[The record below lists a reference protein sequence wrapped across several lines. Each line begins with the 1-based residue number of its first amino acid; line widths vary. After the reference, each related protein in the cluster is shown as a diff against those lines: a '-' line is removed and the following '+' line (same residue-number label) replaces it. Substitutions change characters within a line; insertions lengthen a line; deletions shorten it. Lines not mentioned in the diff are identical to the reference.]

1 MGVKKPTEEEYR
13 DFFRKLDRKRFL
25 PEAIKGAAHLDAPLI
40 IGHGQTISQ
49 PTLVLEMT
57 MLLDMY
63 EGCKVL
69 EIGTGSGYQT
79 AFLAQF
85 ADEVYTVEVYEEFSR
100 NAETVLTEM
109 GYDNVH
115 YLVGNG
121 SEGWPEHAP
130 YERIMVTAAAGKM
143 PDKLIEQLAP
153 WGRMVLPYGP
163 PSVQELLV
171 ITKDEHGNIHQKT
184 HELVRFVEFVGEYG
198 WHES

>member
-13 DFFRKLDRKRFL
+13 DFFRKLDRKFFL
-25 PEAIKGAAHLDAPLI
+25 PESLKGASRLDAPLI

-57 MLLDMY
+57 MLMDLY

-79 AFLAQF
+79 AFLAHF
-85 ADEVYTVEVYEEFSR
+85 AGEVYTVEVYEDFSMK
-100 NAETVLTEM
+100 AETVLTEM
-109 GYDNVH
+109 GYNNVH
-115 YLVGNG
+115 YMVGNG

-130 YERIMVTAAAGKM
+130 YDRIMVTAAAGKM

-153 WGRMVLPYGP
+153 LGRMVLPYGP

-171 ITKDEHGNIHQKT
+171 ITKDEEGNVRQKV

-198 WHES
+198 WHEK

>member
-13 DFFRKLDRKRFL
+13 DFFRKLDRKLFL
-25 PEAIKGAAHLDAPLI
+25 PESLKGASHLDAPLI

-57 MLLDMY
+57 MLMDLY

-79 AFLAQF
+79 AFF
-85 ADEVYTVEVYEEFSR
+85 AHFAGEVYTVEVYEDFSMK
-100 NAETVLTEM
+100 AETVLAEM
-109 GYDNVH
+109 GYNNVH
-115 YLVGNG
+115 YMVGNG

-130 YERIMVTAAAGKM
+130 YDRIMVTAAAGKM
-143 PDKLIEQLAP
+143 PDKLIAQLAP
-153 WGRMVLPYGP
+153 GGRMVLPYGP

-171 ITKDEHGNIHQKT
+171 ITKDEEGNVRQKV

-198 WHES
+198 WHEN